1 MPPAP
6 KPSSPAPRSASSTPR
21 PASCCGCGRT
31 RDEIAAWG
39 SPVGGAAPRRDGG
52 AGGPDARRPPRAPGS
67 AAAVMIY
74 LGLAALALVLVA
86 LVLSD
91 GSDSVGGVIGP
102 DQLANLAWTGTILLL
117 VVAGFWR
124 QFTARLGA
132 NLQALLAWAL
142 IGLAL
147 VIGYSYRDRIQDVG
161 ASGARRSPAGERDP
175 GRRRL
180 GHRHTAGG
188 RRFPRRCRGERP
200 GAALPCSTPG
210 RAASCSPPRTP
221 PRWGSRPRPP
231 SSPPASPPPTASP
244 TRRRPSSTR
253 SASGRSP
260 SGGST
265 PWWPSRARLGDLLG
279 QTFLSRLSG
288 YEVRGDRLILRRP

>member
-1 MPPAP
+1 
-6 KPSSPAPRSASSTPR
+6 
-21 PASCCGCGRT
+21 
-31 RDEIAAWG
+31 
-39 SPVGGAAPRRDGG
+39 
-52 AGGPDARRPPRAPGS
+52 
-67 AAAVMIY
+67 MIY
-74 LGLAALALVLVA
+74 LGLAALALVAVA

-132 NLQALLAWAL
+132 NLQALLAWGL

-161 ASGARRSPAGERDP
+161 ARV
-175 GRRRL
+175 L
-180 GHRHTAGG
+180 GDL
-188 RRFPRRCRGERP
+188 RP
-200 GAALPCSTPG
+200 GSATPGADGSVTVTRRADGDFRVDAEVNGRVQPFLFDTGASSVVLTAENAAALG
-210 RAASCSPPRTP
+210 SPPRP
-221 PRWGSRPRPP
+221 PI
-231 SSPPASPPPTASP
+231 SPPASPPPTASP

-253 SASGRSP
+253 SASARSP

-265 PWWPSRARLGDLLG
+265 PWWPSPARSPR
-279 QTFLSRLSG
+279 TSSARPSC
-288 YEVRGDRLILRRP
+288 RGCPATRCGATA